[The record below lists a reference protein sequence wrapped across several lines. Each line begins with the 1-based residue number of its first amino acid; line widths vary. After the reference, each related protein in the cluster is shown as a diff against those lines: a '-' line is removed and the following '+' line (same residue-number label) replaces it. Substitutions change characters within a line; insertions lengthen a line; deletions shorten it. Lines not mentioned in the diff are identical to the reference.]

1 MCIGIVACFFS
12 VNLCLVV
19 QQLIIRVYR
28 KFKEWCHT
36 KTQEEIENEMRSK
49 TIIRLPTLH
58 QSNQYLYS
66 YLENQSLRTDLS
78 NQVIELPRNENIE
91 EEKKNVRL
99 LLN

>member
-1 MCIGIVACFFS
+1 
-12 VNLCLVV
+12 
-19 QQLIIRVYR
+19 
-28 KFKEWCHT
+28 
-36 KTQEEIENEMRSK
+36 MRSK

-91 EEKKNVRL
+91 EEGKKCKIIAVL
-99 LLN
+99 KIKFLKL